1 VNRAVLCCVAANVLA
16 GTTFVVMRRAPG
28 GLPDVTF
35 TAIRLALSSL
45 LFFALAARRGGWRPR
60 FDRRDWLL
68 VATVALPGFVLPLL
82 LGLRGVA
89 LSTPSNASILALME
103 PIAIVPLALVL
114 LGEHATRARW
124 LGLALG
130 LAGAALVVTAE
141 EGGGGFDRAHLTGNV
156 LLTVQGLFWGI
167 YTVAAKPLLDRHPSL
182 TASAWITLL
191 AFVSCSLI
199 APLEW
204 PALRPAPLDSAARL
218 VGVAADG
225 AGGVPFFTALG
236 RSFPAA
242 AYLGIVGS
250 GLSVLLWNAG
260 LKGVDASKMAVF
272 IFLQPAVGVVLD
284 LLCFGERPALRGWIG
299 LALIM
304 AAVLLVTRKNEE
316 RPAPPE
322 PATRAGA

>member
-1 VNRAVLCCVAANVLA
+1 MSRAVLCCVGANVLA

-35 TAIRLALSSL
+35 TAIRLALSTL
-45 LFFALAARRGGWRPR
+45 FFFALAARGGGWRPR
-60 FDRRDWLL
+60 FSGRDWFL
-68 VATVALPGFVLPLL
+68 ATTVALPGFVVPLL

-103 PIAIVPLALVL
+103 PIAIVPLALLL
-114 LGEHATRARW
+114 LGEHATTPRW
-124 LGLALG
+124 IGLALG
-130 LAGAALVVTAE
+130 LGGAALVVTAE
-141 EGGGGFDRAHLTGNV
+141 AGSGSFDRGHLTGNV
-156 LLTVQGLFWGI
+156 LLAVQGGFWGL
-167 YTVAAKPLLDRHPSL
+167 YTVAAKPLVDRHPPL
-182 TASAWITLL
+182 MASAWITLIAL
-191 AFVSCSLI
+191 VACTLI

-204 PALRPAPLDSAARL
+204 PGLRPQPLTEAASL
-218 VGVAADG
+218 VGLSGDG
-225 AGGVPFFTALG
+225 AGGVPFATALA

-272 IFLQPAVGVVLD
+272 IFLQPAVGVLLD
-284 LLCFGERPALRGWIG
+284 LICFGERPALRAWLG

-304 AAVLLVTRKNEE
+304 AAVVL
-316 RPAPPE
+316 
-322 PATRAGA
+322 ATRTAEESRAPTS